1 MVSAGDEAATD
12 EDSSQ
17 GGGQEVMQYLNNLC
31 FANDVCPNPNRLFIL
46 PKNCFHLHTFW
57 EMFSNLINVIAGD
70 HYCGGN
76 DRPHRKWSGEL
87 RIW

>member
-31 FANDVCPNPNRLFIL
+31 FANDV
-46 PKNCFHLHTFW
+46 
-57 EMFSNLINVIAGD
+57 
-70 HYCGGN
+70 
-76 DRPHRKWSGEL
+76 
-87 RIW
+87 